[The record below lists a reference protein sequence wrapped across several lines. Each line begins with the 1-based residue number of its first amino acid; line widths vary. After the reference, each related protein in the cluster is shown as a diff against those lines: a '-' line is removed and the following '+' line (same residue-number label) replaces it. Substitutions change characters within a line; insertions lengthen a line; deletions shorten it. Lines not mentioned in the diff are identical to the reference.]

1 MDLGIKGKR
10 ALVLAAAG
18 GLGSAVCGSLAAE
31 GVNLL
36 MADVNARA
44 LDDAATPIKAGFPV
58 SVDTQVCDLGD
69 SSSVEALMDNIAA
82 EANSVDILV
91 NITGGPPPGS
101 AGEIEADALRKYFE
115 SMVISV
121 IRVSSA
127 VLPGM
132 RQRGWGRIVTSTSS
146 GVVQPIPNLGI
157 SNTLRAS
164 LVGWSKTVAAEVAAN
179 GVTVNVVV
187 PGRIKTRRVDELD
200 AKAAERQGKAVDQV
214 VQASL
219 ASIPA
224 GRYGHPDEFGRVV
237 TFLASVP
244 ASYVTGS
251 VLRVDG
257 GLIKSIGQ

>member
-1 MDLGIKGKR
+1 MNLGLEGKH

-18 GLGSAVCGSLAAE
+18 GLGSAICRSLAAE
-31 GVNLL
+31 GAHLL
-36 MADVNARA
+36 MVDVDDESLGRA
-44 LDDAATPIKAGFPV
+44 VNEIKAEFPV
-58 SVDTQVCDLGD
+58 SVGSRVCDLGVP
-69 SSSVEALMDNIAA
+69 SSVDSLIGNVAGDSNQI
-82 EANSVDILV
+82 DILV

-101 AGEIEADALRKYFE
+101 ASAMDAEALRKYFE

-121 IRVSSA
+121 IRVSNS

-132 RQRGWGRIVTSTSS
+132 RQRRWGRVVTSTSS

-164 LVGWSKTVAAEVAAN
+164 LVGWSKTVAAEVAAD
-179 GVTVNVVV
+179 GVTVNVIV

-200 AKAAERQGKAVDQV
+200 AKAAERQGKSVEAVV
-214 VQASL
+214 RASV
-219 ASIPA
+219 ATIPA
-224 GRYGHPDEFGRVV
+224 GRYGQPEELASVV
-237 TFLASVP
+237 TFLASTP

>member
-1 MDLGIKGKR
+1 MNLGLEGKR

-18 GLGSAVCGSLAAE
+18 GLGSAICRSLAAE
-31 GVNLL
+31 GTHL
-36 MADVNARA
+36 MMVDVDEQSLDNAV
-44 LDDAATPIKAGFPV
+44 AAVKEEFHTNV
-58 SVDTQVCDLGD
+58 SSQLCDLGVPT
-69 SSSVEALMDNIAA
+69 SVEALIKNVVSNGNPI
-82 EANSVDILV
+82 DILV

-101 AGEIEADALRKYFE
+101 ASAMEAAALRKYFE

-121 IRVSSA
+121 IQVSNA
-127 VLPGM
+127 LLPGM

-164 LVGWSKTVAAEVAAN
+164 LVGWSKTVAAEVAGD

-200 AKAAERQGKAVDQV
+200 AKAAERQGKPVDDV
-214 VQASL
+214 VQASV

-224 GRYGHPDEFGRVV
+224 GRYGRPEEFASVV
-237 TFLASVP
+237 TFLASAP

-251 VLRVDG
+251 VLRIDG